1 MATSRKQRTR
11 TSCGQVVWTG
21 PRRCTVRFEK
31 QDYHCSLKKHI
42 ADHQQTMLTVGDMVE
57 FITTGEGTGRVESVL
72 PRTTSLSRR
81 DPGNRR
87 RTRVI
92 AANMD
97 AVIIVAS
104 AREPSIRPRLIDRFL
119 AAVAAGGAVPLIC
132 VNKADLV
139 ESAEEL
145 GAIEDMLEPYRD
157 MGIAVCLV
165 SAHTGAGLAELSQ
178 LMEGGT
184 SAFVGHSG
192 VGKSSLLNRLG
203 AREIAA
209 TGAVSKGRGTGT
221 HTTSASQLYELPGAI
236 RIIDTPGI
244 RELSL
249 DDASEASIKIAFPE
263 IERLSSAC
271 RLRDCTHT
279 HEPDCAVKEA
289 VERGEISAL
298 RYSSY
303 RRLHDG
309 SDETEEASHRR
320 TAEAPEWTCGH
331 CRRTVGA
338 AAPGTENRNHC
349 PYCLWSVHVDN
360 RPGDRKAF
368 CKGAMEP
375 ITVWVRDGE
384 WVIIHRCTTCGSL
397 HANRIAGDDNE
408 ALLLSLAVRPLASPP
423 FSLEGVGRG

>member
-1 MATSRKQRTR
+1 
-11 TSCGQVVWTG
+11 
-21 PRRCTVRFEK
+21 VRFEK
-31 QDYHCSLKKHI
+31 HDYHCSLKKHI
-42 ADHQQTMLTVGDMVE
+42 ADHQQTMLTVGDVVE
-57 FITTGEGTGRVESVL
+57 FISTGEGTGRVESVL
-72 PRTTSLSRR
+72 PRTTSLSRK
-81 DPGNRR
+81 DPGNKR

-119 AAVAAGGAVPLIC
+119 AAVAAGGAAPIIC
-132 VNKADLV
+132 VSKIDLLA
-139 ESAEEL
+139 SGEEL
-145 GAIEDMLEPYRD
+145 RAIEDVLEPYRD

-165 SAHTGAGLAELSQ
+165 SARTGVGVAELSK
-178 LMEGGT
+178 LLAGGT
-184 SAFVGHSG
+184 STFVGHSG

-203 AREIAA
+203 AQDIAA
-209 TGAVSKGRGTGT
+209 TGTVSKGNGKGT
-221 HTTSASQLYELPGAI
+221 HTTSASQLYELPEEI

-244 RELSL
+244 RELAL
-249 DDASEASIKIAFPE
+249 DEAAEACIAVSFPE
-263 IERLSSAC
+263 VEHLASSC

-289 VERGEISAL
+289 VARGEISAL
-298 RYSSY
+298 RYTSY
-303 RRLHDG
+303 RRLRDG
-309 SDETEEASHRR
+309 SEEGETNGRGASGKD
-320 TAEAPEWTCGH
+320 APEWSCAH
-331 CRRTVGA
+331 CRRTVNA

-349 PYCLWSVHVDN
+349 PYCLWSIHVDN

-368 CKGAMEP
+368 CKGTMEP
-375 ITVWVRDGE
+375 IAVWVRDGE